1 MSEFIYEDKGCMLS
15 LTCVPSSKSLD
26 VSIQPEVTAETRKTQ
41 RNWGGG
47 SREGQKDIGDMI

>member
-1 MSEFIYEDKGCMLS
+1 MSEFIYEDQHRMSS

-26 VSIQPEVTAETRKTQ
+26 VSIRPGVTSEMRKTQ
-41 RNWGGG
+41 RNWGGD

>member
-1 MSEFIYEDKGCMLS
+1 MLS

-26 VSIQPEVTAETRKTQ
+26 VSIRPGVTAETRKTQ
-41 RNWGGG
+41 WNWGGG